1 MNRPPGTRLDLA
13 LARELAQRVG
23 AKVVVRGQI
32 DPVGRGYVLAAELV
46 APADGAVL
54 VALRENARDDGAI
67 IDAVDRLSRRLRERI
82 GESLKTIRSS
92 EPLEQVT
99 TTSLEALRKY
109 SQGVRAAD
117 AGELERAVALLTEA
131 VTLDTT
137 FAMGYRKLA
146 VTLSNSGAPKSR
158 VGAVAGTAA
167 GHAWRE
173 PGARTLIVVL
183 VIFIMLVAAVE
194 LPLAAATVNGPFL
207 K

>member
-82 GESLKTIRSS
+82 GESLKTIRAS
-92 EPLEQVT
+92 EPLERVT
-99 TTSLEALRKY
+99 TSSLEALQRY
-109 SQGVRAAD
+109 SQAVKASE
-117 AGELERAVALLTEA
+117 AGEWDRAVDMLEQAIR
-131 VTLDTT
+131 LDSG
-137 FAMGYRKLA
+137 FAMAQR
-146 VTLSNSGAPKSR
+146 
-158 VGAVAGTAA
+158 
-167 GHAWRE
+167 
-173 PGARTLIVVL
+173 
-183 VIFIMLVAAVE
+183 
-194 LPLAAATVNGPFL
+194 
-207 K
+207 